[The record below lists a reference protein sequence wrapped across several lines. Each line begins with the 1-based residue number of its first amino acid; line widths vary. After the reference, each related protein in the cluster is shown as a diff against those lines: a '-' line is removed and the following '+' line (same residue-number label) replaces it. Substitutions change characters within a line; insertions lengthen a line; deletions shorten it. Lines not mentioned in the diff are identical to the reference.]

1 MIGDIVRKFKNFDS
15 NGYLDISILIKTSF
29 LSINQSINEIYTL
42 SKLKLPNPPILMRK
56 KRETLN
62 LILNLR

>member
-1 MIGDIVRKFKNFDS
+1 MDIW
-15 NGYLDISILIKTSF
+15 ILVCQLKQAF
-29 LSINQSINEIYTL
+29 YQSINEIYTL